1 MLLENPHLAL
11 GSCQRQVALWIAAS
25 AMVLCSVGCA
35 HRSKTQL
42 TVVDVAKPLRTDVPV
57 YSEWIG
63 TTVGYIDAQI
73 HSKVTGYLLSQDYK
87 EGSLVSTGDL
97 LFEVDPRPFQAVVDQ
112 ASAQFNVATAQ
123 LTQARADVQ
132 AAKAEIDRSEAA
144 QVKTQLDVKRY
155 TPLVK
160 DGTVS
165 EQEFDDAVQ
174 SNLANEASVVASKG
188 KYDHS
193 LAAVKAAEAQIEVA
207 RSALQGAQ
215 LNLGFTKVKSP
226 INGIAGIRVA
236 NIGDLVGT
244 DQKALLT
251 TVSQIDPIFVQ
262 FPISEQEYLRLRT
275 FFLAK
280 ASRQEGEL
288 ELILSDGTVYDQE
301 GKIDIIGREV
311 EASTGT
317 LRIRGI
323 FPNPGNVLR
332 PGQYSRIRAAT
343 RIDKD
348 ALLVP
353 QRAVEELQG
362 EYELAVVGAD
372 NRVAFRTVKATN
384 RVGSYWVIVQGL
396 GADDRVVIEGLQKIK
411 TGEQVDP
418 KDVQLPP
425 LASGRSDVHGSA
437 P

>member
-1 MLLENPHLAL
+1 M
-11 GSCQRQVALWIAAS
+11 
-25 AMVLCSVGCA
+25 
-35 HRSKTQL
+35 
-42 TVVDVAKPLRTDVPV
+42 D
-57 YSEWIG
+57 
-63 TTVGYIDAQI
+63 
-73 HSKVTGYLLSQDYK
+73 
-87 EGSLVSTGDL
+87 
-97 LFEVDPRPFQAVVDQ
+97 
-112 ASAQFNVATAQ
+112 TAQ
-123 LTQARADVQ
+123 
-132 AAKAEIDRSEAA
+132 AEIDRAEAA

-165 EQEFDDAVQ
+165 QQEMDDAVQ
-174 SNLANEASVVASKG
+174 SNLANQASVAAAKG
-188 KYDHS
+188 KYNHA
-193 LAAVKAAEAQIEVA
+193 LATVKAAEAQIEVA
-207 RSALQGAQ
+207 RSSLQGAQ
-215 LNLGFTKVKSP
+215 LNLGFTKIKSP
-226 INGIAGIRVA
+226 INGLAGIRVA

-262 FPISEQEYLRLRT
+262 FPISEQEYLSLRKL
-275 FFLAK
+275 FLARP
-280 ASRQEGEL
+280 SSQEGEL
-288 ELILSDGTVYDQE
+288 DLILPDGTVYDHK

-311 EASTGT
+311 ESSTGT

-362 EYELAVVGAD
+362 EYELAVVDGD
-372 NRVAFRTVKATN
+372 NRVAFRKVKAAN
-384 RVGSYWVIVQGL
+384 RVGSYWVIEQGL
-396 GADDRVVIEGLQKIK
+396 SADDRVVIEGLQKIK
-411 TGEQVDP
+411 TGERIDP
-418 KDVQLPP
+418 KDAKLPP
-425 LASGRSDVHGSA
+425 LTSGLADLRGSA

>member
-1 MLLENPHLAL
+1 M
-11 GSCQRQVALWIAAS
+11 
-25 AMVLCSVGCA
+25 
-35 HRSKTQL
+35 
-42 TVVDVAKPLRTDVPV
+42 
-57 YSEWIG
+57 
-63 TTVGYIDAQI
+63 
-73 HSKVTGYLLSQDYK
+73 
-87 EGSLVSTGDL
+87 
-97 LFEVDPRPFQAVVDQ
+97 
-112 ASAQFNVATAQ
+112 
-123 LTQARADVQ
+123 
-132 AAKAEIDRSEAA
+132 
-144 QVKTQLDVKRY
+144 
-155 TPLVK
+155 
-160 DGTVS
+160 
-165 EQEFDDAVQ
+165 
-174 SNLANEASVVASKG
+174 
-188 KYDHS
+188 
-193 LAAVKAAEAQIEVA
+193 KAAEAQIEVA
-207 RSALQGAQ
+207 RSSLQGAQ

-288 ELILSDGTVYDQE
+288 ELILSDGSIYDQK

-323 FPNPGNVLR
+323 FPNPGSVLR

-384 RVGSYWVIVQGL
+384 RVGSYWVIEQGL

-411 TGEQVDP
+411 TGEKVDP
-418 KDVQLPP
+418 KDVQPPP
-425 LASGRSDVHGSA
+425 LTSGLSDVHESA